1 MFECFEKDTD
11 IEKQKERLKD
21 ADVLMIANMPLKQ
34 EVLNACEKLKFIDV
48 AFTGVDYIPVAAA
61 KERHIAVSNASGY
74 SNESVAELVLGVT
87 LSLLRQV
94 MIVDKNTR
102 TGKTVDGNVG
112 VELQE
117 KTVGIIGTGAIGSR
131 TAELF
136 SAFGCHVLGYNPHP
150 KEITGIIN
158 VTMEELLEKSDIITL
173 HCPLNDSTRGLIDGE
188 KIAKMK
194 DGAVLINASRG
205 PVVDTKALADALIQG
220 KLSAA
225 GIDVYDVEPPISED
239 NPLLK
244 APNTIL
250 TPHIAF
256 LTAESMEKRAK
267 IVFDSLDQWM
277 KGNQINKIV

>member
-1 MFECFEKDTD
+1 
-11 IEKQKERLKD
+11 
-21 ADVLMIANMPLKQ
+21 
-34 EVLNACEKLKFIDV
+34 
-48 AFTGVDYIPVAAA
+48 
-61 KERHIAVSNASGY
+61 
-74 SNESVAELVLGVT
+74 
-87 LSLLRQV
+87 
-94 MIVDKNTR
+94 
-102 TGKTVDGNVG
+102 
-112 VELQE
+112 
-117 KTVGIIGTGAIGSR
+117 
-131 TAELF
+131 
-136 SAFGCHVLGYNPHP
+136 
-150 KEITGIIN
+150 
-158 VTMEELLEKSDIITL
+158 
-173 HCPLNDSTRGLIDGE
+173 
-188 KIAKMK
+188 MK

>member
-1 MFECFEKDTD
+1 M
-11 IEKQKERLKD
+11 
-21 ADVLMIANMPLKQ
+21 
-34 EVLNACEKLKFIDV
+34 KFIDV
-48 AFTGVDYIPVAAA
+48 AFTGVDHIPVAAA

-87 LSLLRQV
+87 LSLLRRV

-112 VELQE
+112 VELQG

-136 SAFGCHVLGYNPHP
+136 SAFGCRVLGYNPHP

>member
-1 MFECFEKDTD
+1 MK
-11 IEKQKERLKD
+11 EKQKERLKD

-48 AFTGVDYIPVAAA
+48 AFTGVDHIPVAAA

-87 LSLLRQV
+87 LSLLRRV

-112 VELQE
+112 VELQG

-136 SAFGCHVLGYNPHP
+136 SAFGCRVLGYNPHP